1 MSDLVLG
8 PLLRYVDATTAAVW
22 VETARDA
29 AVTVTAGAHA
39 ATSRTFAAH
48 GHHYALVELTGLE
61 PGTHTPYTVDVDGAR
76 VWPSDDPAF
85 AEFPPSVI
93 PTLEPGK
100 PLRMAFGSC
109 RVSVSNDEHGNAQ
122 FGVDALRAYALFM
135 AGVTTADSPEDSER
149 WPDLVLFLGDQV
161 YADET
166 SDEMRAFI
174 ERRRDPEQAPW
185 YELKDYEEYAHLYS
199 LAWRDPANRW
209 LLSTLPSAMIFDDH
223 DIRDDWNTSWSWRQ
237 AMEATSWWHD
247 RVVGGL
253 ASYWVYQHLGNL
265 GPDERA
271 ADELWRRIT
280 SYDGAAG
287 EGEELDV
294 TETLDALADRADQEP
309 ETYRWSYSRDFDTQA
324 RLVVVD
330 SRAARVL
337 EPDRRSML
345 DDGEL
350 MWLDAQ
356 LRGDVDHLLV
366 GTSLPFLLAPG
377 LHHIESFS
385 ESIAEGAWGRPGM
398 WLGEHARSGADLE
411 HWAAFQQGFRD
422 VAEIV
427 LEVAA
432 GRRGR
437 APRTVTFLSG
447 DVHHSY
453 VAEAWPRH
461 GEVASR
467 IVQAV
472 CSPIRNPLPRV
483 MRGFMR
489 ATSKRAAGR
498 VGRLLSLAGRVPLE
512 PLRWAVTQGPWYDNN
527 LAILEVGA
535 GGVRFWW
542 VAGEVDGR
550 PELPVLKRVATVDPV
565 G

>member
-8 PLLRYVDATTAAVW
+8 PLLRYVDATSATVW
-22 VETARDA
+22 VETASA
-29 AVTVTAGAHA
+29 GTVTVTAGAQHTA
-39 ATSRTFAAH
+39 ARTFCAH
-48 GHHYALVELTGLE
+48 GHHYALVEVSGLE
-61 PGTHTPYTVDVDGAR
+61 PGTKTPYTVEVDGAR
-76 VWPSDDPAF
+76 VWPSDDPLF
-85 AEFPPSVI
+85 ADFPPSVI
-93 PTLEPGK
+93 PTLLPGK

-109 RVSVSNDEHGNAQ
+109 RVSVSHDEHGNAQ

-135 AGVTTADSPEDSER
+135 AGITTADSPEDAER

-166 SDEMRAFI
+166 SDEMREFI
-174 ERRRDPEQAPW
+174 EQRRDPEEPPW
-185 YELKDYEEYAHLYS
+185 FELKDYEEYAHLYF

-237 AMEATSWWHD
+237 EMESTSWWHD

-265 GPDERA
+265 GPEERA
-271 ADELWRRIT
+271 ADELWRRIAT
-280 SYDGAAG
+280 YAAQ
-287 EGEELDV
+287 EGQELDV
-294 TETLDALADRADQEP
+294 SDALDALADRADQHP

-337 EPDRRSML
+337 EPERRSML

-366 GTSLPFLLAPG
+366 GTSLPFLLSPG

-385 ESIAEGAWGRPGM
+385 ESIAEGAWGRPGKL
-398 WLGEHARSGADLE
+398 LGEKARTTADLE
-411 HWAAFQQGFRD
+411 HWAAFEQGFRD

-427 LEVAA
+427 LEVAS
-432 GRRGR
+432 GKRGR
-437 APRTVTFLSG
+437 PPRTITFLSG

-453 VAEAWPRH
+453 VAEARPR
-461 GEVASR
+461 GGVVASR

-483 MRGFMR
+483 MQAFMQV
-489 ATSKRAAGR
+489 ASKRASGR

-512 PLRWAVTQGPWYDNN
+512 PLRWGVTQGPWYDNN
-527 LAILEVGA
+527 LAILELGPP
-535 GGVRFWW
+535 GLRIWW

-550 PELPVLKRVATVDPV
+550 EELPVLRRVATVDPI

>member
-8 PLLRYVDATTAAVW
+8 PLLRYVDATSATVW
-22 VETARDA
+22 VETARA
-29 AVTVTAGAHA
+29 AVVTITAGEHRAVA
-39 ATSRTFAAH
+39 RTFAAH

-61 PGTHTPYTVDVDGAR
+61 PGTKTPYAVDLDDTR
-76 VWPSDDPAF
+76 VWPATDPAF
-85 AEFPPSVI
+85 ADFPPSVI

-109 RVSVSNDEHGNAQ
+109 RVSVPHDEEGVAR

-135 AGVTTADSPEDSER
+135 AGISTADSPEDSER

-166 SDEMRAFI
+166 SEAMREYI
-174 ERRRDPEQAPW
+174 ERRRDPEQPPW
-185 YELKDYEEYAHLYS
+185 YELKDYEEYAHLYR

-237 AMEATSWWHD
+237 QMEATSWWHD

-253 ASYWVYQHLGNL
+253 GSYWVYQHLGNL
-265 GPDERA
+265 GPEERGV
-271 ADELWRRIT
+271 DELWRRIA
-280 SYDGAAG
+280 SYAG
-287 EGEELDV
+287 DAELDV
-294 TETLDALADRADQEP
+294 TDALDALADRADQRP

-337 EPDRRSML
+337 EPDHRSML
-345 DDGEL
+345 DEGEL

-385 ESIAEGAWGRPGM
+385 ESIAEGAWGRPGK
-398 WLGEHARSGADLE
+398 WLGEHARTTADLE
-411 HWAAFQQGFRD
+411 HWAAFQRGFRD
-422 VAEIV
+422 LAEIV
-427 LEVAA
+427 LEVGA

-437 APRTVTFLSG
+437 APRTITFLSG

-453 VAEAWPRH
+453 VAEAQPR
-461 GEVASR
+461 GGLVASR

-472 CSPIRNPLPRV
+472 CSPIRNPLPPA
-483 MRGFMR
+483 MRRFMQV
-489 ATSKRAAGR
+489 ASKRPSGR

-512 PLRWAVTQGPWYDNN
+512 PIRWGVTQGPWYDNN
-527 LAILEVGA
+527 LAILEVDPQGM
-535 GGVRFWW
+535 RLWW

-550 PELPVLKRVATVDPV
+550 PEVPVLKRVATVPAI